1 MIIKCE
7 FSVRQRSVDK
17 IEKKLTTLSEDED
30 VTSFTIEPSGTSP

>member
-30 VTSFTIEPSGTSP
+30 VTSFTIEPSGIPS